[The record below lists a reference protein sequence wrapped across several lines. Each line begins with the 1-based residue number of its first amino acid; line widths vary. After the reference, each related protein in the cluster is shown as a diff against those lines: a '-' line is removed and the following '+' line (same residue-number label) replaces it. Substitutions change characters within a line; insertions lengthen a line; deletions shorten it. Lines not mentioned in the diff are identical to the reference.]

1 MWLLILGALGYFL
14 ISRFYSLA
22 QYLYVSDFHYRK
34 ERELVRA
41 SSYIVRKNFSK
52 IISVYI
58 SFIPWMLL
66 CFFAIP
72 AVMVYPYFKH
82 TTVLSYSY
90 IYELANENPQ
100 SPYYH
105 SNYPL
110 GENTDEAPTEDTAC
124 FADNTVSD
132 IPPQGAQDDK
142 ISQES
147 LTQGTQDDKMSQESL
162 TQGTQDNKTS
172 QESLSQGNQDECL
185 SQESQPQINQ
195 DDCLSTENPSN
206 NPAQSSPDAT
216 NNNICS

>member
-1 MWLLILGALGYFL
+1 M
-14 ISRFYSLA
+14 
-22 QYLYVSDFHYRK
+22 
-34 ERELVRA
+34 
-41 SSYIVRKNFSK
+41 
-52 IISVYI
+52 
-58 SFIPWMLL
+58 
-66 CFFAIP
+66 
-72 AVMVYPYFKH
+72 
-82 TTVLSYSY
+82 
-90 IYELANENPQ
+90 

-110 GENTDEAPTEDTAC
+110 GENTDEASADDTAQ
-124 FADNTVSD
+124 FTNNAVSD

-142 ISQES
+142 I
-147 LTQGTQDDKMSQESL
+147 SQESL

-185 SQESQPQINQ
+185 SQESLPQINQ

>member
-1 MWLLILGALGYFL
+1 M
-14 ISRFYSLA
+14 
-22 QYLYVSDFHYRK
+22 
-34 ERELVRA
+34 
-41 SSYIVRKNFSK
+41 
-52 IISVYI
+52 
-58 SFIPWMLL
+58 
-66 CFFAIP
+66 
-72 AVMVYPYFKH
+72 
-82 TTVLSYSY
+82 
-90 IYELANENPQ
+90 

-110 GENTDEAPTEDTAC
+110 GENTDEVPTEDTAR
-124 FADNTVSD
+124 FTNNAVSD

-185 SQESQPQINQ
+185 SQESLPQINQ